1 MKIAGLQHVTLID
14 FPGYIACT
22 IFTQGCNFRC
32 PYCHNPE
39 LLSNESTSEY
49 IDEDYFWN
57 FLENRKGKLD
67 GVCITGGEPTL
78 QNDLVE
84 FINNIVKLGFKVK
97 LDSNGTNPT
106 MLKQLLNRNLLSYIA
121 MDIKAPAS
129 KYDEVSQSKGL
140 YEKIKES
147 IELISNSSITYE
159 FRTTIPKE
167 LLSIEDLKQIAV
179 ELKGSKKWVLQN
191 YQPFKTKGYKTQKFS
206 SCSENDLT
214 AIAKFASNYISE
226 VQIR

>member
-14 FPGYIACT
+14 FPGHIACT

-39 LLSNESTSEY
+39 LLPNESTSEY

-78 QNDLVE
+78 QKDLVE
-84 FINNIVKLGFKVK
+84 FINKIVKLGFKVK
-97 LDSNGTNPT
+97 LDSNGTDPIT
-106 MLKQLLNRNLLSYIA
+106 LKTLIAQKLIDYIA
-121 MDIKAPAS
+121 MDIKGPKV
-129 KYDEVSQSKGL
+129 KYDKISQTQNIYPVISQS
-140 YEKIKES
+140 IKLIMES
-147 IELISNSSITYE
+147 GVDYE
-159 FRTTIPKE
+159 FRTTVPRE
-167 LLSIEDLKQIAV
+167 MLSIDDLKQISK
-179 ELKGSKKWVLQN
+179 ELKRANLWIIQN
-191 YQPFKTKGYKTQKFS
+191 YQPFKTEGYKSPKFS
-206 SCSENDLT
+206 AYSTKEIEEVVSY
-214 AIAKFASNYISE
+214 AKKHVKE

>member
-14 FPGYIACT
+14 FPGHIACT

-39 LLSNESTSEY
+39 LLPNESTSEY
-49 IDEDYFWN
+49 IDENYFWD

-84 FINNIVKLGFKVK
+84 FINKIINLGFKVK
-97 LDSNGTNPT
+97 LDTNGTNPSII
-106 MLKQLLNRNLLSYIA
+106 KQLLNRNLLSYIA
-121 MDIKAPAS
+121 MDIKAPSS
-129 KYDEVSQSKGL
+129 KYDEVSQSKNL
-140 YEKIKES
+140 YKKIKES
-147 IELISNSSITYE
+147 IDIIIDSSIEYE
-159 FRTTIPKE
+159 FRTTIPQE
-167 LLSIEDLKQIAV
+167 LLSIEDLKQIAI

-191 YQPFKTKGYKTQKFS
+191 YQPFKTNGYKTQKFS
-206 SCSENDLT
+206 SYSENDLT
-214 AIAKFASNYISE
+214 AIAKFASSYISE